1 MMGGT
6 KGSNNDVFCRGVSPG
21 VVAYILNIGSILN
34 SNVAPS
40 DCLSPI
46 PNLEHAT
53 SLGITLS
60 ETKKIVPTFM
70 EVIRWSLL
78 DESLHAASSTLH
90 GMIMNNTTGLGQCG
104 ISALIQCY
112 IDITFFKTCYVD
124 RNQNGFNLLV
134 EKMSY
139 RRAESIAKLDTILQ
153 QIEPLI
159 QSHKDNTQGRELI
172 KKVLML
178 SSESQQRIFE
188 MSDLFVSSLIGA
200 AQNTIESS
208 VSDMTMS
215 STMSEPMFPLPL
227 PSSRR
232 FVLLPVQV
240 DRSLSDIQGLQ
251 NKYGKVEA
259 SSSMATD
266 GRSTNHNDGYN
277 SSNVISGGLGFLS
290 SMLKTKK

>member
-1 MMGGT
+1 
-6 KGSNNDVFCRGVSPG
+6 
-21 VVAYILNIGSILN
+21 VAYILNVGSILN
-34 SNVAPS
+34 RNIAPS
-40 DCLSPI
+40 DCLSPV

-60 ETKKIVPTFM
+60 QKNKMVPTFM

-78 DESLHAASSTLH
+78 DESLHTASTTLY
-90 GMIMNNTTGLGQCG
+90 GMIVKNTTGLGQCG

-112 IDITFFKTCYVD
+112 IDIAFLKTCYLD
-124 RNQNGFNLLV
+124 RNRSGYNLLN
-134 EKMSY
+134 EKMNH
-139 RRAESIAKLDTILQ
+139 RRDESIANLDIILQ

-159 QSHKDNTQGRELI
+159 RSHKDNTQGLELV
-172 KKVLML
+172 KKVSIL

-188 MSDLFVSSLIGA
+188 MSDLFVSSLFG
-200 AQNTIESS
+200 AQNALETSSLSDVTI
-208 VSDMTMS
+208 S
-215 STMSEPMFPLPL
+215 STMAEPMFPLPL

-251 NKYGKVEA
+251 NKYGKAEA
-259 SSSMATD
+259 SSNMAMD
-266 GRSTNHNDGYN
+266 GRSTNQNDGYN